1 MGGTSTTTQNQQQQS
16 QLTPYAPA
24 QAGLNGILG
33 GIQGLIPGAGGNA
46 QTAGAFDQLYAN
58 AAKGNPYA
66 PAVGDVAAGQ
76 LAGSQNYGAATGMM
90 KDAYGNLQSQLSPF
104 TSGNPFDPSS
114 NPALRQQLDTVNAD
128 VSGQVNPMFA
138 AAGRLASPDNAQAL
152 ARGIT
157 QGSTGILQNAA
168 TNRLNASNA
177 LYGAGQGT
185 AGGLLGADAANTATQ
200 NSGVSN
206 AGAALA
212 ANNYGPQQALQ
223 TWMAQQGMPAQNLA
237 QLSGILGP
245 LAGMFGQQ
253 QGTGSS
259 TGTSTMSP
267 MQQAMGFTQMFGN
280 LFGGQGGGAAGNAMK
295 FFGG

>member
-1 MGGTSTTTQNQQQQS
+1 MGGTSQSTQNTQQQS

-33 GIQGLIPGAGGNA
+33 GISGLIPGAGGNA

-128 VSGQVNPMFA
+128 VSGQVNPIFA

-185 AGGLLGADAANTATQ
+185 AGGLLGADQANVGVQ
-200 NSGVSN
+200 NSGINN

-212 ANNYGPQQALQ
+212 AKNYGPMQ
-223 TWMAQQGMPAQNLA
+223 TLATANAQQQMPMQNYA
-237 QLSGILGP
+237 QLAGILGP

-253 QGTGSS
+253 SGTSNTQGTQ
-259 TGTSTMSP
+259 TASP
-267 MQQAMGFTQMFGN
+267 AAQAMGWM
-280 LFGGQGGGAAGNAMK
+280 NAFANMGK
-295 FFGG
+295 AFA